1 MSTNALKASEIRR
14 DWHLIDAKGKILGRL
29 ATEIATLLM
38 GKNKP
43 NYVAYLDNGDYVV
56 VTNAKLVKVTG
67 KKESQKVYTRH
78 SGYPGGLRQETL
90 AKLRVRKPEEIIIHA
105 VKGMIPKTKLGRDM
119 IVKLHVYEGSKHPYE
134 RNFAKSEEKINANK

>member
-1 MSTNALKASEIRR
+1 MSTNALKKSEIKR

-29 ATEIATLLM
+29 ATEIAALIM

-43 NYVAYLDNGDYVV
+43 NFVSYLDNGDYVV
-56 VTNAKLVKVTG
+56 VVNAKQVKVTG

-90 AKLRVRKPEEIIIHA
+90 SKLRERKPEDIIIHA

-119 IVKLHVYEGSKHPYE
+119 ITKLHVYGGDKHPFE
-134 RNFAKSEEKINANK
+134 KQFAKVEGDKDANK